1 MIMILT
7 GIPGS
12 CLPHVKPVVGL
23 DKVVHL
29 LMYATFAFLCLWGY
43 RKQFVSN
50 GLAYQKKALLLAVVI
65 SIFYGGLT
73 EMLQEYLVPG
83 RTGDWFDFLADSI
96 GTLLGVYVFLLFYL
110 QKK

>member
-1 MIMILT
+1 MVLT

-50 GLAYQKKALLLAVVI
+50 GLTYQKKALLLAVVI

-96 GTLLGVYVFLLFYL
+96 GNLLGVYVFLLFYR

>member
-1 MIMILT
+1 MVLT

-96 GTLLGVYVFLLFYL
+96 GTLLGVYVFLLFYR